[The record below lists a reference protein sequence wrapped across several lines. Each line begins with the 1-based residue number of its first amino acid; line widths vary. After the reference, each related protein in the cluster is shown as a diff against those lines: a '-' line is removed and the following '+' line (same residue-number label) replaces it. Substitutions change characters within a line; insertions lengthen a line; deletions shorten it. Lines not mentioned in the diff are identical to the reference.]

1 MDLGGSHILAT
12 VIKTAMN
19 IGMLISAWVLAF
31 NSSGHILRSKVA
43 GPCCNPM
50 LNFGRKHQNI
60 FHSSCII
67 LHSYQQYV
75 RVLHTNVNTFLF
87 VVYNHHLNGYKALS
101 YCGFYLHFPNDVEH
115 TFQCSLP
122 YLLFLNI
129 CLVTLDL
136 SWGTK
141 DFQSSLW
148 HATF

>member
-1 MDLGGSHILAT
+1 
-12 VIKTAMN
+12 
-19 IGMLISAWVLAF
+19 
-31 NSSGHILRSKVA
+31 
-43 GPCCNPM
+43 M

-136 SWGTK
+136 S
-141 DFQSSLW
+141 
-148 HATF
+148 